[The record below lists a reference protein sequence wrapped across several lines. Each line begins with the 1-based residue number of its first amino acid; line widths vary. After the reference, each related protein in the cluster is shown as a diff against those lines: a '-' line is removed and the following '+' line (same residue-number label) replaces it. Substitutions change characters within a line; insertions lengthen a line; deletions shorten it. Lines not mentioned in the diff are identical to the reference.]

1 MIKLRL
7 NPIFLFAIILAFIS
21 VQWVS
26 SSTHIHLS
34 ENHQHDNHD
43 HQHSI
48 QSHSHALAKHHQT
61 SHADS
66 IDSFHAPESSK
77 SVNLDQ
83 ECSNLHT
90 VYKSANLTLILPDY
104 PLNLKTESVSLYR
117 TIEDFQSPSYLNQ
130 SNVNPRAP
138 PIYS

>member
-1 MIKLRL
+1 MSKLRL
-7 NPIFLFAIILAFIS
+7 NPIFLTAILIAFLS

-26 SSTHIHLS
+26 TSVHIHLS
-34 ENHQHDNHD
+34 QNHEHDNSD
-43 HQHSI
+43 HQHQL
-48 QSHSHALAKHHQT
+48 QSHSHQLAAHQQT
-61 SHADS
+61 AHTDS
-66 IDSFHAPESSK
+66 IDTFHAPESSK
-77 SVNLDQ
+77 SVDIDQ

-90 VYKSANLTLILPDY
+90 VYKSANIALILPDY

-117 TIEDFQSPSYLNQ
+117 TIENHQFPSYLNQ